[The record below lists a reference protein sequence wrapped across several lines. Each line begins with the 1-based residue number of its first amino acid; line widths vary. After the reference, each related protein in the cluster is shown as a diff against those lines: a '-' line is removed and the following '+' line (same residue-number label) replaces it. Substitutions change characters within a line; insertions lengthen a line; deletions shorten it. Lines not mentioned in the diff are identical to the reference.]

1 VRGVV
6 VVLGSVM
13 GAWMGGGGSGFDRPW
28 ELGFPSGLAMAP
40 SGRAVTVADRSGHRV
55 YDVDLATGALT
66 LRAGTGEPGF
76 SGDRGPAKAAQL
88 RNPEWVAYDSRGD
101 LLIADRGN
109 SRIRRVDA
117 ETGVIE
123 TVVGSGEVG
132 RTGDGGPA
140 VQAGL
145 THPYGIVVTRQD
157 DLLVFDTDAD
167 VIRRVDAHSG
177 LITTVVGDG
186 RRRYAGDGVP
196 GPSASLAR
204 PHNGVLT
211 EEGLLVFGD
220 SFNQR
225 IRVWDPGTGI
235 VETLAGTG
243 EQGAPVVG
251 ALAQESPFMFF
262 GAMLEEP
269 DGSIVF
275 TSLDNR
281 ILRVRAATGRV
292 EVVAGTG
299 AFGSSGDGG
308 PATRA
313 RLRLP
318 YGLARTHSGDLIVAE
333 AEAGR
338 IRRIDATTATIT
350 TLAGGG

>member
-1 VRGVV
+1 MCGAVI
-6 VVLGSVM
+6 VLGSLM
-13 GAWMGGGGSGFDRPW
+13 AAWMGNGGRGDVQPW
-28 ELGFPSGLAMAP
+28 APGFPSGLAMAP
-40 SGRAVTVADRSGHRV
+40 SGRAVTVADRSVHRV
-55 YDVDLATGALT
+55 YDVDLETGALT

-76 SGDRGPAKAAQL
+76 SGDGGPATAARL

-117 ETGVIE
+117 HTGVIE
-123 TVVGSGEVG
+123 TVVGSGG
-132 RTGDGGPA
+132 PGPAGDGGPA
-140 VQAGL
+140 LEAAL
-145 THPYGIVVTRQD
+145 THPYGIVLTRED

-167 VIRRVDAHSG
+167 VIRRVDARTG
-177 LITTVVGDG
+177 LISTVVGDG
-186 RRRYAGDGVP
+186 RRRYGGDGGP

-204 PHNGVLT
+204 PHNGFLA
-211 EEGLLVFGD
+211 GDGALVFGD

-225 IRVWDPGTGI
+225 IRVWDPTTGI
-235 VETLAGTG
+235 VEAVAGTG

-251 ALAQESPFMFF
+251 ALAEESPFMFF

-281 ILRVRAATGRV
+281 ILRIGAATGRL
-292 EVVAGTG
+292 EAVAGTG
-299 AFGSSGDGG
+299 EAGSSGDGG

-313 RLRLP
+313 RLMLP
-318 YGLARTHSGDLIVAE
+318 YGLVRTPSGDLIVAE
-333 AEAGR
+333 AESGR
-338 IRRIDATTATIT
+338 IRSIDATTGIIT
-350 TLAGGG
+350 TLAGGR